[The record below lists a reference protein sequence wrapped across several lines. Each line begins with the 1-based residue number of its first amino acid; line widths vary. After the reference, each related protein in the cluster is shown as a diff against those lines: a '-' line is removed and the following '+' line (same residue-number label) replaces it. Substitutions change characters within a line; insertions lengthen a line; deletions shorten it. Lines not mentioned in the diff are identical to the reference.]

1 MGGAA
6 PFPRAARTGI
16 FGDVHALACLAA
28 LLASSTPVELPLGTG
43 LLPLAAGLDVRTD
56 RGAFSADL
64 AWSARPD
71 GALVGSTSGP
81 GFEAE
86 VVLSPLPGGARTLDA
101 AVRWTAPLLLERAA
115 LRLSWP
121 GAPSA
126 LGRDLAF
133 TPVATPRRTGRGTPL
148 LVAAG
153 GAVLTGGPGIAA
165 ARVER
170 APRGGALV
178 TLFLDD
184 ADERPFS
191 TYEACLERL
200 PAASEPQGVPW
211 AALEVRRA
219 VRGAPRAAGERDVLR
234 ATLHPRAPDAGFSPA
249 IVERWPAG
257 ARAAVVL
264 TDHADRTDPAAL
276 RAVLWGS
283 SDPRASGG
291 IGAGVL
297 GRGLKITRTFF
308 AHARRGAL
316 DDPEIRLLAEDLAEA
331 GSEVA
336 LHSVTPE
343 RDDREGVRAG
353 LVSAAAWR
361 PVTWIDHEPYTNCE
375 ALSSRGAGDGP
386 WGIRDLLEQ
395 AGVRWVWAAGDVD
408 GRMGVRVVNLLG
420 GDPAQ
425 ARPAI
430 FPLPNDPRLWVF
442 RSSMFHGAPAELAAA
457 LSDGALA
464 ALERERGLFVAH
476 TYLGPS
482 AATTHSEAQ
491 RARLA
496 VVPAGD
502 GLAVHPALDG
512 ALARIA
518 ARVRVG
524 RLASLAWAEAGDRL
538 RDLGDVEV
546 TYRPDGGAEVRNHGG
561 AQLRALTVALPAAG
575 LELAVEGAALLGRED
590 EDGWARLWFDLGAGE
605 RVVLRAFDGVVP
617 VPLLPFR

>member
-1 MGGAA
+1 LPGGEE
-6 PFPRAARTGI
+6 TGI
-16 FGDVHALACLAA
+16 LVDVHALACLAA
-28 LLASSTPVELPLGTG
+28 LLASSTPVELPLGAG
-43 LLPLAAGLDVRTD
+43 SLPLVASLDLRTD
-56 RGAFSADL
+56 RGALSTAL
-64 AWSARPD
+64 AWSTRAD
-71 GALVGSTSGP
+71 GVLVGTATGS

-86 VVLSPLPGGARTLDA
+86 ITFSPRPGGARAVDA
-101 AVRWTAPLLLERAA
+101 AIRWTAPLLLERAA
-115 LRLSWP
+115 LRLAWP
-121 GAPSA
+121 GAPRA

-133 TPVATPRRTGRGTPL
+133 LPVVAPRRTGRGTPL

-153 GAVLTGGPGIAA
+153 GAVLTGGPGLAS

-170 APRGGALV
+170 ARGGVLV

-184 ADERPFS
+184 ADERPFT

-200 PAASEPQGVPW
+200 PSSPEQQAVPW
-211 AALEVRRA
+211 SALEVRRA
-219 VRGAPRAAGERDVLR
+219 ARGAPRSAGERDVLR
-234 ATLHPRAPDAGFSPA
+234 ATLHPLSAEGGFLPA
-249 IVERWPAG
+249 VVERWPAG

-283 SDPRASGG
+283 SDPRAEGG
-291 IGAGVL
+291 IGAGLL

-316 DDPEIRLLAEDLAEA
+316 DDPEIRLLAEDLVEG

-336 LHSVTPE
+336 LHSITPE
-343 RDDREGVRAG
+343 RDDRAAVRAG
-353 LVSAAAWR
+353 LASAAAWR

-375 ALSSRGAGDGP
+375 ALSSRGAGNGP
-386 WGIRDLLEQ
+386 WGIRDLLEE
-395 AGVRWVWAAGDVD
+395 AGVRWAWAAGDVD
-408 GRMGVRVVNLLG
+408 GRAGMRVVNLLG
-420 GDPAQ
+420 GDLAE

-430 FPLPNDPRLWVF
+430 FPLPHDPRLWIF
-442 RSSMFHGAPAELAAA
+442 RSSMFHGSPAELAAA
-457 LSDGALA
+457 LSDAALG

-496 VVPAGD
+496 VVPAG
-502 GLAVHPALDG
+502 GALAVHPVLDG
-512 ALARIA
+512 AFARIA
-518 ARVRVG
+518 ARVRAG

-538 RDLGDVEV
+538 RALGDVEV
-546 TYRPDGGAEVRNHGG
+546 TYRPDGGAEIRNHG
-561 AQLRALTVALPAAG
+561 ATALRALTVALPAAG
-575 LELAVEGAALLGRED
+575 LELALEGAALLGRED
-590 EDGWARLWFDLGAGE
+590 EDGWARLWFDLAAGE

-617 VPLLPFR
+617 VPILPFR